1 VNLPNTQKAS
11 LLSPRNSR
19 KIFRFIVLAPSVD
32 RGMNFISALGLKIGE
47 NIGTR
52 SAANTP
58 DLFKDLFLTLARV
71 AARGNHCSHF
81 GAGSWYFPY
90 RSGSGNDAG
99 CLIII
104 TQVNTLV
111 SIMSGGRTATHSV
124 N

>member
-71 AARGNHCSHF
+71 AARGNHCLARGTSHIDL
-81 GAGSWYFPY
+81 AVAMMRAASLSLL
-90 RSGSGNDAG
+90 R
-99 CLIII
+99 L
-104 TQVNTLV
+104 
-111 SIMSGGRTATHSV
+111 THS
-124 N
+124 

>member
-1 VNLPNTQKAS
+1 
-11 LLSPRNSR
+11 
-19 KIFRFIVLAPSVD
+19 
-32 RGMNFISALGLKIGE
+32 MNFISALGLKIGE

-71 AARGNHCSHF
+71 AARGNHCLARGTSHIDL
-81 GAGSWYFPY
+81 AVAMMI
-90 RSGSGNDAG
+90 GNDAG